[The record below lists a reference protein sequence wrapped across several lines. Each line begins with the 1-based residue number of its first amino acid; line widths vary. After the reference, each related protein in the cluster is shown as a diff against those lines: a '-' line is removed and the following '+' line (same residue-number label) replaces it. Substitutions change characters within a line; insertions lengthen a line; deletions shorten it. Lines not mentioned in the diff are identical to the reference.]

1 MTRNGL
7 ILFLV
12 ALLALPIVTFTF
24 SSCAQPEKQAA
35 VQAAPA
41 PKSDEAE
48 KALIERLKKEQAEAD
63 KERDAKMAAWQKEM
77 EMKRLMDAKTAA
89 MAAKASFLIDHAH
102 FDFDKYN
109 IKPDAE
115 QILRAKAEYMKAN
128 PDIRV
133 EIQGHCDERGTVDYN
148 LALGDRRA
156 HAAASFIESLGIN
169 PDRIE
174 TVTYGEE
181 KPIDKGHNETAWA
194 KNRRA
199 QFMIIPE

>member
-1 MTRNGL
+1 MKRHGL

-12 ALLALPIVTFTF
+12 ALLALPIVTLTFT
-24 SSCAQPEKQAA
+24 SCAQQEKAT
-35 VQAAPA
+35 VETAPA

-48 KALIERLKKEQAEAD
+48 KALIARLKKEQAEAT
-63 KERDAKMAAWQKEM
+63 KAREAKMAAWKKEM
-77 EMKRLMDAKTAA
+77 ETKRLMEAKTAA
-89 MAAKASFLIDHAH
+89 HAAKASFLIDHAL
-102 FDFDKYN
+102 FDYDKYN
-109 IKPDAE
+109 IRADAE
-115 QILRAKAEYMKAN
+115 QILRGKAEYMKAN

-156 HAAASFIESLGIN
+156 HAAASFLMSLGIN
-169 PDRIE
+169 ADRIE

-181 KPIDKGHNETAWA
+181 KPIAKDHNETAWA

-199 QFMIIPE
+199 QFMIISE